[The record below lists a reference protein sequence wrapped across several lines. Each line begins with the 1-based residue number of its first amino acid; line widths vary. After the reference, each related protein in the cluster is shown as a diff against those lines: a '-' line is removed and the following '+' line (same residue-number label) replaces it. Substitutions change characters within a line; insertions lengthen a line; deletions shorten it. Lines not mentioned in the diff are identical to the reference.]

1 LSDQPHILYCHCA
14 HTDLVPEGRRTQ
26 VLNHLRRSGL
36 AFEAVPDLCGLVAE
50 KNTRLQ
56 QIARHP
62 NVTIIACYP
71 RTVRWLLDAAGIP
84 FDAHRFEVLNMREH
98 SAEKIIQAMT
108 GHQPAVDPPTSF
120 DLETLQPSP
129 LDKKPWFPVIDY
141 DRCVDCKQCLDFCLF
156 GVYTAGDDNKVR
168 VTNPT
173 RCKTDC
179 PACARLCPQAAIIFP
194 KYTTRPING
203 DEVRDEDLRPETIE
217 VDVAAL
223 ADTDVRAILR
233 KRSDR
238 RFSSELTRNPSQSP
252 DNESTK

>member
-1 LSDQPHILYCHCA
+1 M
-14 HTDLVPEGRRTQ
+14 Q
-26 VLNHLRRSGL
+26 VLDHLRNSGL
-36 AFEAVPDLCGLVAE
+36 AFEAVPDLCALVAE

-56 QIARHP
+56 KITQHP
-62 NVTIIACYP
+62 VVTIIACYP

-84 FDAHRFEVLNMREH
+84 FDTQRFEMLNMRER
-98 SAEKIIQAMT
+98 SADQIIQTLT
-108 GHQPAVDPPTSF
+108 GNHSTANQPTPFDP
-120 DLETLQPSP
+120 DTLQPSP

-156 GVYTAGDDNKVR
+156 GVYTVGDDNKVR

-194 KYTTRPING
+194 KYTARPING
-203 DEVRDEDLRPETIE
+203 NEVRDEDLRPETIE
-217 VDVAAL
+217 ADLAAL

-238 RFSSELTRNPSQSP
+238 RFSSELTRNPFQSP
-252 DNESTK
+252 DNESTQ